1 MASWLDKLEKH
12 GKQARKRKSDV
23 TPAAPAP
30 VVQEII
36 VSVRPAN
43 ERTGDPGEAA
53 ISWYFVQ
60 DGMLTMCDENGKPL
74 GDKETAAVTAENA
87 RAVAVQMT
95 RRRWSES
102 RASDFDGPLNYGPL
116 YGVV

>member
-1 MASWLDKLEKH
+1 MAGWLDKLEKH

-23 TPAAPAP
+23 APAALVP

-102 RASDFDGPLNYGPL
+102 RASDFDGPLTYGPL